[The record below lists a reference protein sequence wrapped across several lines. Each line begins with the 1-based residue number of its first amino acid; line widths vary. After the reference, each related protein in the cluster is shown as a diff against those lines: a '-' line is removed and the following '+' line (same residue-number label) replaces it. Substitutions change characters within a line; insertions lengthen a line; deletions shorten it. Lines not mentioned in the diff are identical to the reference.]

1 MQGRAA
7 GSVCIDCRK
16 SSYQYV
22 TSVRFVFKQTL
33 FQMPLFD
40 QSRRFRRN
48 IVLIGT
54 NAFQIAPFTHAWR
67 IGGTLLH
74 NAAIPWNE
82 DSIYQ
87 HWYQIP
93 GNSYQVCSNSADVR
107 WMNTLQTATLGC
119 GLRAY
124 HRHCSTR
131 CEVLRKQFKMSFIVS
146 ARKET
151 GQCKWERRS
160 EQVGQRSTAQ

>member
-1 MQGRAA
+1 MQHFCDP
-7 GSVCIDCRK
+7 SPRK
-16 SSYQYV
+16 SACS
-22 TSVRFVFKQTL
+22 
-33 FQMPLFD
+33 
-40 QSRRFRRN
+40 
-48 IVLIGT
+48 IVLDV
-54 NAFQIAPFTHAWR
+54 AFPGRSCVDLRLLPCPTRCLKRLARSSIVDVPST
-67 IGGTLLH
+67 GGPLLGMIRLL
-74 NAAIPWNE
+74 ARTITKLT
-82 DSIYQ
+82 
-87 HWYQIP
+87 
-93 GNSYQVCSNSADVR
+93 CSNSADVR